1 MRHDSLSRLKTDHT
15 RVSHFGLQKLPEG
28 ILRRLGLVQSKTRYL
43 PLHLHSRRIVLPGVK
58 GHSDITVSCPF
69 PKYFTN
75 TLKRLQIPLPGKE
88 WDGSQ
93 LAALFEKVLHLD
105 LILTVE
111 KVMYKADI
119 TLLCILNVFCPD
131 FVIKDH
137 WKCLMKKND
146 ISASPVNYV
155 MTVHIRDPQYT
166 CTMHFISQQ

>member
-119 TLLCILNVFCPD
+119 TLLCILNVFLSRLSNKRPLKVLNEEKWYLC
-131 FVIKDH
+131 FS
-137 WKCLMKKND
+137 CELRND
-146 ISASPVNYV
+146 CAY
-155 MTVHIRDPQYT
+155 
-166 CTMHFISQQ
+166 